1 MKLTSKAACLLI
13 AGGLFVASC
22 GSGANESET
31 SDTTLADKMEAAVD
45 TVQAAMAGNPDQDFI
60 KDAVEMNTKELAWL
74 DAGMKMGMDKEVKG
88 HAKMMM
94 ADHEKMGTEVK
105 DYAGKKGLEVPN
117 VDTAG
122 EVDINEKKGKDW
134 DRKWAEKMVDDHQ
147 KVIKRFENA
156 QNDVKDEELRTMI
169 SSTLPKLRSHLE
181 MSEKLRDKL
190 SK

>member
-1 MKLTSKAACLLI
+1 MKLKSKAVCLLM
-13 AGGLFVASC
+13 AGGLFMTSC
-22 GSGANESET
+22 GSGTNESET
-31 SDTTLADKMEAAVD
+31 SDTTLAADSM
-45 TVQAAMAGNPDQDFI
+45 QADMAGNPEQDFI
-60 KDAVEMNTKELAWL
+60 KDAVEMNTRELAWL
-74 DAGMKMGMDKEVKG
+74 DAGMKMGMDNEVKG

-94 ADHEKMGTEVK
+94 ADHEQMGTEVK

-122 EVDINEKKGKDW
+122 EVDINEKKGKEW

-156 QNDVKDEELRTMI
+156 KKDVKDEELRTMI
-169 SSTLPKLRSHLE
+169 TSTLPKLRSHLE

>member
-1 MKLTSKAACLLI
+1 MKLKSKAVCLLM
-13 AGGLFVASC
+13 AGGLFMTSC
-22 GSGANESET
+22 GSGTNESET
-31 SDTTLADKMEAAVD
+31 SDTTLAADSM
-45 TVQAAMAGNPDQDFI
+45 QADMAGNPEQDFI
-60 KDAVEMNTKELAWL
+60 KDAVEMNTRELAWL
-74 DAGMKMGMDKEVKG
+74 DAGMKMGMDNEVKG

-94 ADHEKMGTEVK
+94 ADHEQMGTEVK

-122 EVDINEKKGKDW
+122 EVDINEKTGKDW

-169 SSTLPKLRSHLE
+169 TSTLPKLRSHLE